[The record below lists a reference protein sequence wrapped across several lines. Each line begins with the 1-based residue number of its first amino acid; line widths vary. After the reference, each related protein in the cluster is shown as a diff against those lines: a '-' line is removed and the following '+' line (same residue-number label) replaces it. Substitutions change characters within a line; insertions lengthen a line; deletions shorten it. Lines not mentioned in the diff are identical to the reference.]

1 MNNLPKIFLVLILEN
16 NNTKISIIPL
26 VFPWK
31 DINNKTLNFFQI
43 YYSRFFTIK
52 FLIIIWLIWFFLGD
66 MSNHNC
72 ITPSEKIG
80 CYAAIWHENIIHPVN
95 YLISFITAPFFYN
108 STQHITFTTISFL
121 IFVQSF
127 EARVGTI
134 RTIIIF
140 YVTIIS
146 ISIIGGIIS
155 NLGSL
160 IFPEVEIFSYMLE
173 RSWMGSSS
181 GFMGIIGAMAHFS
194 KFKPTL
200 PSIVILFELW
210 NLTINGISLS
220 ISITHASSCLFG
232 YLLWEGVY
240 NRKYFGLL
248 QKLGL

>member
-1 MNNLPKIFLVLILEN
+1 MVLILEN
-16 NNTKISIIPL
+16 NNTKISITPL

-140 YVTIIS
+140 YLTKANII
-146 ISIIGGIIS
+146 
-155 NLGSL
+155 LY
-160 IFPEVEIFSYMLE
+160 FSY
-173 RSWMGSSS
+173 
-181 GFMGIIGAMAHFS
+181 
-194 KFKPTL
+194 
-200 PSIVILFELW
+200 
-210 NLTINGISLS
+210 
-220 ISITHASSCLFG
+220 
-232 YLLWEGVY
+232 
-240 NRKYFGLL
+240 
-248 QKLGL
+248 